1 MKYNYIFVY
10 FIISYVFIDIEFY
23 VILYLFTVDID
34 YLNCEDFLVADLRVD
49 TQRHLVFATEFQLSM
64 LKHASRWFMDG
75 TFKVSKTI

>member
-1 MKYNYIFVY
+1 MYLLISNFMLFYI
-10 FIISYVFIDIEFY
+10 
-23 VILYLFTVDID
+23 YLQLDID